1 MIIARKYEWL
11 GILYDNDPESRKLID
26 EAFTLTPRAI
36 EEKKFLLENNHC
48 NISAFLNLGCGI
60 PGETYQY
67 FMKGFEALDQEHPY
81 DNGLTF
87 KDVTSIEYETSRKGT
102 ALQMRFVC
110 QPYDFRYRIVGVVA
124 IENRDG
130 KVCTNKGWK
139 MTPPFEIG

>member
-36 EEKKFLLENNHC
+36 EEKKFLLEYNHR

-60 PGETYQY
+60 PRETYQH
-67 FMKGFEALDQEHPY
+67 FMKGFEVLDQEHPY
-81 DNGLTF
+81 DNGLSF

-102 ALQMRFVC
+102 ALQMRFISQV
-110 QPYDFRYRIVGVVA
+110 YDLPYRIVGFTA
-124 IENRDG
+124 IENEDG
-130 KVCTNKGWK
+130 QTRINRGWE
-139 MTPPFEIG
+139 MIAPFEIS